1 MNPEWLD
8 VLKKVQSGEL
18 SVDEAANRLSMMDE
32 PQAEQA
38 APPSLTPLPAPEPQW
53 GTVPPVVEE
62 TEPDLGWWKNAWM
75 VPFWVGTGIFILGA
89 AIMAWAY
96 SASPA
101 NPNFWFFCSWVP
113 MLLGLLVLFL
123 GWWSRQARWVHVRV
137 QDADG
142 SKVNISMPLPLRL
155 AGWFLRV
162 FGPMI
167 PAVKEQKLD
176 FLPEIFDAV
185 SQTRDPIWVD
195 VDDEDGDRVKVY
207 IV

>member
-1 MNPEWLD
+1 MNPELLD
-8 VLKKVQSGEL
+8 VLKKVQNGEL
-18 SVDEAANRLSMMDE
+18 NVDEAANRLSMIDE
-32 PQAEQA
+32 MPEQRA
-38 APPSLTPLPAPEPQW
+38 APDILEPAQP
-53 GTVPPVVEE
+53 VEE

-89 AIMAWAY
+89 AIMAWSY
-96 SASPA
+96 SASSA
-101 NPNFWFFCSWVP
+101 SPNFWFYCSWVP

-137 QDADG
+137 KDADG
-142 SKVNISMPLPLRL
+142 SKVNISIPLPLRL

-162 FGPMI
+162 FGPLI

-195 VDDEDGDRVKVY
+195 VDDEDGDQVKVY

>member
-8 VLKKVQSGEL
+8 VLKKVKSGEL
-18 SVDEAANRLSMMDE
+18 SVDEAANRLSMMDAVQGDE
-32 PQAEQA
+32 SASVISSA
-38 APPSLTPLPAPEPQW
+38 APRFETGAEGEPPD
-53 GTVPPVVEE
+53 GSSV
-62 TEPDLGWWKNAWM
+62 PDLGWWKNAWM
-75 VPFWVGTGIFILGA
+75 VPFWIGTGIFILGA
-89 AIMAWAY
+89 GLMAWAY
-96 SASPA
+96 SSTSGT
-101 NPNFWFFCSWVP
+101 PNFWFYCSWLP

-123 GWWSRQARWVHVRV
+123 GWWSRQARWVHVRI
-137 QDADG
+137 QDSDG

-155 AGWFLRV
+155 AGWFLRA

-176 FLPEIFDAV
+176 FLPDIFDAV